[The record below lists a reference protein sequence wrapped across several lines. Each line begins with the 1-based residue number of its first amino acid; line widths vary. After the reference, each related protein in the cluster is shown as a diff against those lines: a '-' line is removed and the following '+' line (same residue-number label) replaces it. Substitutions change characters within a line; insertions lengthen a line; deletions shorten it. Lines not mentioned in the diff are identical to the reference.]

1 MLDSQGNR
9 VPADPRQSP
18 WYKVCVQDPHIEK
31 PKFQNKFRRRFRLP
45 YLQFLELLAMAEEA
59 KTEDGDL
66 HFRRW
71 MGKDAVGR
79 LSSPL
84 SLMILGA
91 LRYLGRGWTF
101 DDIEE
106 STGIGE
112 ETHRQFF
119 HIFIA
124 FGKEVLFPKYVVS
137 PSTAEQ
143 AAGHMAEM
151 ELAGF
156 AGCVGSTDATHI
168 MIERCREMQ
177 RQAHLGYKM
186 SHTARTYNA
195 TVNHR
200 RRVLSTTT
208 GHPARW
214 NDKTLI
220 LFDKFARGIRDG
232 NVLSDVD
239 FELFEKNS
247 NGAVVSVK
255 YRGAWLMVDN
265 GYHNWST
272 TVPPIKTTYD
282 EREVRWSHWLE
293 SLHKDV
299 ECTFGILKGRWRILK
314 AGIRLHGIDAPDK
327 VWMTC
332 CALHNWLLEVDGLDD
347 KWEQGVPAD
356 WEGELGEHS
365 PADASQF
372 LPNAIDMLHNPV
384 ARRAYGSSSRN
395 GRGPDGDEAGDDEEE
410 DGDGT
415 GTEVE
420 EQADADLSVIRV
432 VRNLSMPYFRRK
444 LVEHFDI
451 QFRKGL
457 LQWPSRAGLK
467 H

>member
-1 MLDSQGNR
+1 MGNIVVTPLDPYDTRPASMAQCVDPTGKLDVLQVSRYWQRQDEESSSLVENLFSRSSSNDECPPKKRVRSVKSNGLEMLDSQGNR

-18 WYKVCVQDPHIEK
+18 WYKQYVQDPHIEK

-45 YLQFLELLAMAEEA
+45 YLQFLELLAAMAEEA

-168 MIERCREMQ
+168 MIERCREMY
-177 RQAHLGYKM
+177 RYTNG
-186 SHTARTYNA
+186 TA
-195 TVNHR
+195 
-200 RRVLSTTT
+200 
-208 GHPARW
+208 
-214 NDKTLI
+214 
-220 LFDKFARGIRDG
+220 
-232 NVLSDVD
+232 
-239 FELFEKNS
+239 
-247 NGAVVSVK
+247 NGSK
-255 YRGAWLMVDN
+255 SG
-265 GYHNWST
+265 
-272 TVPPIKTTYD
+272 
-282 EREVRWSHWLE
+282 
-293 SLHKDV
+293 
-299 ECTFGILKGRWRILK
+299 
-314 AGIRLHGIDAPDK
+314 
-327 VWMTC
+327 
-332 CALHNWLLEVDGLDD
+332 
-347 KWEQGVPAD
+347 
-356 WEGELGEHS
+356 
-365 PADASQF
+365 
-372 LPNAIDMLHNPV
+372 MLV
-384 ARRAYGSSSRN
+384 GS
-395 GRGPDGDEAGDDEEE
+395 
-410 DGDGT
+410 
-415 GTEVE
+415 
-420 EQADADLSVIRV
+420 
-432 VRNLSMPYFRRK
+432 
-444 LVEHFDI
+444 
-451 QFRKGL
+451 
-457 LQWPSRAGLK
+457 
-467 H
+467 